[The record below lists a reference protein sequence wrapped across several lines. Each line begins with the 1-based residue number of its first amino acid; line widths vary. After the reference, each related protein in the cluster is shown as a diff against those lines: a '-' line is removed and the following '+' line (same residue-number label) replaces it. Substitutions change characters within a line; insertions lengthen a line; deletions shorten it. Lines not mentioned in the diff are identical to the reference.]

1 MKAKLL
7 EGKSEAGANHLPIE
21 KGNDTVVHRRVS
33 ILLSAT
39 RGITD
44 AS

>member
-1 MKAKLL
+1 MKATLL
-7 EGKSEAGANHLPIE
+7 EGKPEAGANHLPIE

-33 ILLSAT
+33 ILLSAA

>member
-1 MKAKLL
+1 MKATLL